1 MSYFEEHGGPS
12 IEKHNVFVCFWCY
25 SLVAQI
31 GGWGDGGGLGLT
43 DCVIAVR
50 PEFPAPCGVTPVAVG
65 SGDPGAAAK
74 ERS

>member
-31 GGWGDGGGLGLT
+31 GMGGGDGG
-43 DCVIAVR
+43 V
-50 PEFPAPCGVTPVAVG
+50 GVTILPI
-65 SGDPGAAAK
+65 GAK
-74 ERS
+74 T